1 MNEVLVWSICFASL
15 AALVYLMTPII
26 VRFDQKYRAKPTLY
40 PVVVA
45 ELSHAAAE
53 YLGGCGQAL
62 EAESFSTVGYYSLSL
77 NTANVHTY
85 IGLFMN
91 RANDVKAIV
100 AAFYIKTEDGIK
112 ITTHT
117 VEFITH
123 WKDGVEIST
132 NNNGSFGTFKHGL
145 NQKTLRLPKIKSLH
159 DLYVIHCQ
167 RLVLRGDSPIE
178 TLPALGLEVMTQEN
192 HLINAFEEQVSF
204 GRLYLDRSAN
214 VYRPTWKGAYLMTW
228 SQLPPM
234 NYIRKLREKRKSTAA
249 LKELNAS
256 ASGLRVY

>member
-112 ITTHT
+112 ITTRT

-132 NNNGSFGTFKHGL
+132 NK
-145 NQKTLRLPKIKSLH
+145 LH
-159 DLYVIHCQ
+159 VAASCA
-167 RLVLRGDSPIE
+167 VLHASRGC
-178 TLPALGLEVMTQEN
+178 A
-192 HLINAFEEQVSF
+192 
-204 GRLYLDRSAN
+204 GRH
-214 VYRPTWKGAYLMTW
+214 
-228 SQLPPM
+228 
-234 NYIRKLREKRKSTAA
+234 
-249 LKELNAS
+249 
-256 ASGLRVY
+256 RVQNSSICCTCKVL